1 MHNFTFKDINSR
13 PIISS
18 IKFHISFSRPIFYI
32 FPLTTN
38 NNHNKTNKTLTT
50 ATSNL
55 EHHHFSLH
63 NFSSD
68 YLFVFCFSWC
78 YALMKPT
85 PNFFTLIIFVQ
96 WGRVSGYPR
105 SRFSSLFLPRYFILL
120 QLLFSVI
127 FSHIIFCFWFCCCLL
142 FYFWLCFFILEP
154 LRYFG
159 VLFSHIFLVF
169 SWFWFHFATINFLS
183 WFFYWSH
190 HLIIVF
196 DFAFICSHIY
206 FIVVLFSHD
215 FYFIIFA
222 DVF

>member
-18 IKFHISFSRPIFYI
+18 IKFHISFSLPIFYI

-63 NFSSD
+63 NFSSG
-68 YLFVFCFSWC
+68 YLFYSCFSWC
-78 YALMKPT
+78 YTPMKPT

-105 SRFSSLFLPRYFILL
+105 SRFSLLCFCHVILL
-120 QLLFSVI
+120 QFWFLDLFSVY
-127 FSHIIFCFWFCCCLL
+127 
-142 FYFWLCFFILEP
+142 YF
-154 LRYFG
+154 
-159 VLFSHIFLVF
+159 
-169 SWFWFHFATINFLS
+169 
-183 WFFYWSH
+183 
-190 HLIIVF
+190 IVF
-196 DFAFICSHIY
+196 DFSVDSYFDFI
-206 FIVVLFSHD
+206 FTTF
-215 FYFIIFA
+215 F
-222 DVF
+222 

>member
-13 PIISS
+13 PIIIS
-18 IKFHISFSRPIFYI
+18 IKFHISFSLPIFYI

-68 YLFVFCFSWC
+68 YLFIFCFSWC

-120 QLLFSVI
+120 QILFSVI
-127 FSHIIFCFWFCCCLL
+127 FLPYYFLFLIFLLFIVLFLTLL
-142 FYFWLCFFILEP
+142 FYF
-154 LRYFG
+154 RA
-159 VLFSHIFLVF
+159 VTLF
-169 SWFWFHFATINFLS
+169 
-183 WFFYWSH
+183 
-190 HLIIVF
+190 
-196 DFAFICSHIY
+196 
-206 FIVVLFSHD
+206 
-215 FYFIIFA
+215 
-222 DVF
+222 

>member
-18 IKFHISFSRPIFYI
+18 IKFHISFSLPIFYI

-68 YLFVFCFSWC
+68 YLFIFCFSWC

-85 PNFFTLIIFVQ
+85 PNFFTFIIFVQ

-105 SRFSSLFLPRYFILL
+105 SRFSLLCFCHVILYYCSFYFRLFSAILFLFLILL
-120 QLLFSVI
+120 LFIVL
-127 FSHIIFCFWFCCCLL
+127 FLTLL
-142 FYFWLCFFILEP
+142 FYF
-154 LRYFG
+154 RA
-159 VLFSHIFLVF
+159 VTLF
-169 SWFWFHFATINFLS
+169 
-183 WFFYWSH
+183 
-190 HLIIVF
+190 
-196 DFAFICSHIY
+196 
-206 FIVVLFSHD
+206 
-215 FYFIIFA
+215 
-222 DVF
+222 